1 MNNTMNYKNGT
12 CIEISTGDSTYIGI
26 FDEIQGDNLVMK
38 DVMKINLTPVPSEGG
53 QGFMMVPKL
62 DLLNYYS
69 VGNKFTFSKA
79 SIVYHAEVTGSQF
92 ITGYKQQYKGYEDM
106 KIQQGSNIEVVPANV
121 DLKAT

>member
-1 MNNTMNYKNGT
+1 MDYKQGT
-12 CIEISTGDSTYIGI
+12 CIEIAKGDGTYIGLFEEVKDGI
-26 FDEIQGDNLVMK
+26 LVMK

-69 VGNKFTFSKA
+69 VGNDFSFPVA
-79 SIVYHAEVTGSQF
+79 DINYHAEVTGSQF
-92 ITGYKQQYKGYEDM
+92 VAGYKQQYKGYEQM

-121 DLKAT
+121 DINDLKTT